1 MAAVVDLVIALASGE
16 HGLGA
21 FVEPGVI
28 VLILV
33 ANGAPQH
40 SDARCLA
47 WLQAAAVYVWEASK
61 VVPANP

>member
-1 MAAVVDLVIALASGE
+1 MQILIVAAVVDLVIALASGE

-33 ANGAPQH
+33 ANGAPLH
-40 SDARCLA
+40 DGIR
-47 WLQAAAVYVWEASK
+47 
-61 VVPANP
+61 